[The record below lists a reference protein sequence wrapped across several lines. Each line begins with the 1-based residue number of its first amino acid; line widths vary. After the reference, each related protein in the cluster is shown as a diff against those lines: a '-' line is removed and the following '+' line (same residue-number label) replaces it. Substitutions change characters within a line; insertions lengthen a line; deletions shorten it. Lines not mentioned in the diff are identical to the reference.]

1 MAPSPLLLSIC
12 GSTFHP
18 VTSTMATVSNKIP
31 NNLAIQWLVSTADA
45 ANNKHAE
52 NNPTPRP
59 TTWQPTPTG
68 RSMAF
73 FSPKKLE
80 RRMIEVDASTSTSD
94 SPEMQKR
101 LARIEQNYDRL
112 DDVLTD
118 LESKISADERLQ
130 AMDDTNVDFEAEF
143 GIKPKRK
150 WRSPAIKKPKK
161 RKSTKRSSTPTAS
174 TSSVNPRK
182 PR

>member
-1 MAPSPLLLSIC
+1 
-12 GSTFHP
+12 
-18 VTSTMATVSNKIP
+18 
-31 NNLAIQWLVSTADA
+31 
-45 ANNKHAE
+45 
-52 NNPTPRP
+52 
-59 TTWQPTPTG
+59 
-68 RSMAF
+68 MAF

-80 RRMIEVDASTSTSD
+80 RRMIEVDASTSTSE

-112 DDVLTD
+112 NDVLTD

-150 WRSPAIKKPKK
+150 WRSPAKKTPKK
-161 RKSTKRSSTPTAS
+161 RKSTRRSSTPTAS
-174 TSSVNPRK
+174 TSSANPRK